1 MIPRMKKLV
10 MFLAVAA
17 AAVLLSVSGAQN
29 VHADTGTEIESGQ
42 DGNCDWSCRID
53 SNGSYYLVVNGYNNG
68 FKIND
73 HSGSNSAPWAK
84 YGDKVEKIVFM
95 NIKEI
100 GDYAFYGFEKLDD
113 IKLDHVT
120 RIGSHAFCRCW
131 KVRDIEVFGDMQNGC
146 VIGESAFEDCMNWE
160 SSPSDAGFIILRN
173 VTVIGDNAFNE
184 CDSHEIALNEGLTQ
198 IGYGAFRLN
207 KYVKTVAIPKS
218 CSSIGDYAFNSCD
231 SLESVA
237 IKNPDCI
244 FDWDSFDVKK
254 AVLTLKTDSAALDC
268 AYKCGYYQ
276 LVLFGN
282 LGALNLDLDGKEF
295 VGSTE
300 DDSSDAFYLQRAFQT
315 YAKWSM
321 FTVDSENDGKI
332 LHVDLNNDG
341 IYDLLAQ
348 EDAAKK
354 TFSVKKLTDCTL
366 GGTRVFRL
374 SSVAQENLDITLDL
388 YHDTFTIRLGKGSVQ
403 VPQGKNL
410 TYDGTRQTGVAAGA
424 AYTVSGGSAS
434 GAGDYEATVSLR
446 DKANTTWADG
456 TTADKK
462 IRWKINKAP
471 NPLKVKARTVKVKYR
486 NLKKKAQKLSIK
498 KAVQFTGK
506 GQGPLRYKL
515 AGVSKAKYKRFFKI
529 DAKTGKLTI
538 RKGLK
543 KGVYKVKIK
552 ITAGGNT
559 NYSASGIKKVTCR
572 VKVK

>member
-1 MIPRMKKLV
+1 MKTGKNYIL
-10 MFLAVAA
+10 MFLAVVA

-29 VHADTGTEIESGQ
+29 VHAETIKESGQ
-42 DGNCDWSCRID
+42 DGGCDWSCRID
-53 SNGSYYLVVNGYNNG
+53 SGGNYYLVVNGYNNDY
-68 FKIND
+68 KIND
-73 HSGSNSAPWAK
+73 HTFSDSAPWAK
-84 YGDKVEKIVFM
+84 YKDQVEKIVFM

-100 GDYAFYGFEKLDD
+100 GDYAFYEFKKLDD
-113 IKLDHVT
+113 IKLDEVT
-120 RIGSHAFCRCW
+120 RIGSNAFRGCV
-131 KVRDIEVFGDMQNGC
+131 KVRNIEVIGDFQNGC
-146 VIGESAFEDCMNWE
+146 EIEESAFEDGMDWA
-160 SSPSDAGFIILRN
+160 SSPSDAGLIILRN
-173 VTVIGDNAFNE
+173 VTVIGDNAFND
-184 CDSHEIALNEGLTQ
+184 CDSHEIALNEGLKQ

-207 KYVKTVAIPKS
+207 EYVKKVDIPKS
-218 CSSIGDYAFNSCD
+218 CSSIGNYAFYSCD

-244 FDWDSFDVKK
+244 FDWESFRIRAILTVK
-254 AVLTLKTDSAALDC
+254 ADSAAQEC
-268 AYKCGYYQ
+268 ADKYCYQ
-276 LVLFGN
+276 YVLFGN

-341 IYDLLAQ
+341 IYDLLAE
-348 EDAAKK
+348 EDVAKK
-354 TFSVKKLTDCTL
+354 IFSVKKLTDCTL
-366 GGTRVFRL
+366 GGTRTFRL
-374 SSVAQENLDITLDL
+374 SAVAQENLDITLDL
-388 YHDTFTIRLGKGSVQ
+388 YHDTFTIRLGKGTVQ
-403 VPQGKNL
+403 VPQGRTL
-410 TYDGTRQTGVAAGA
+410 TYNGTRQTGVPSGA

-434 GAGDYEATVSLR
+434 GAGNYEASVSLK

-462 IRWKINKAP
+462 IQWKINKAP
-471 NPLKVKARTVKVKYR
+471 NPLKARARTATVKYKK
-486 NLKKKAQKLSIK
+486 LKKKAQKLSIK
-498 KAVQFTGK
+498 KTVQFTGK

-552 ITAGGNT
+552 ITAGGNA